1 MNLFSRSHATR
12 VVPTG
17 GLSVGT
23 HRVHQSPMWYPLA
36 SRSVPLR
43 AKVKVDGMAWGNGE
57 YYASDDD
64 SLSDGHGEDDGMR
77 MERTK
82 EYVKNI
88 LFGGGW
94 RGKRVPHQG
103 GVMSSSVNRGLSDV
117 VTRLDTRDAM
127 EACQGLEGDDKEEC
141 YVVFGVDRD
150 ADMWYDIVS
159 KFDALLGLDTD
170 PLEESVH
177 RGQERV

>member
-1 MNLFSRSHATR
+1 MNLVSRSYATP

-17 GLSVGT
+17 GLSVT
-23 HRVHQSPMWYPLA
+23 RRYSCNRLQHWTWA
-36 SRSVPLR
+36 SRSASLR

-57 YYASDDD
+57 YASDDD
-64 SLSDGHGEDDGMR
+64 SLSHGEDDDMR
-77 MERTK
+77 VERTK
-82 EYVKNI
+82 EYVKNM

-94 RGKRVPHQG
+94 RGKRVPRHQG

>member
-1 MNLFSRSHATR
+1 MNLVSRPHATL
-12 VVPTG
+12 VATTG
-17 GLSVGT
+17 GLSVT
-23 HRVHQSPMWYPLA
+23 HRLQQSPMWTST
-36 SRSVPLR
+36 SRSAPVR

-57 YYASDDD
+57 YASDDD
-64 SLSDGHGEDDGMR
+64 SLSHGEDDGTR

-82 EYVKNI
+82 EYVKNM